1 MRPISRALSG
11 QAEIDAVAAYVE
23 ALPKANPAPTLQ
35 GGDAAKGKAAYAV
48 CTACHG
54 ADGEGNVALGSP
66 SLTGAND
73 WYMLRQLKNF
83 KSGVRGTAAGDVRG
97 SQMRPMAM
105 TLADEQAMLNVLAH
119 IQTLGN

>member
-1 MRPISRALSG
+1 MSRALSG
-11 QAEIDAVAAYVE
+11 PDEINAVAAYVE
-23 ALPKANPAPTLQ
+23 AMPKTKPEATLK
-35 GGDAAKGKAAYAV
+35 GGDASKGAAAYAV

-54 ADGEGNVALGSP
+54 ADGAGNVALGSP

-105 TLADEQAMLNVLAH
+105 TLPDEQAMLNVLAH
-119 IQTLGN
+119 IETLGN